1 MKLKGSFSKLSR
13 RLRSVKREKLSEEAE
28 DKQNEQNDEI
38 CSLNDI
44 MKLRITV
51 GTVVCAPN
59 LGNCGSDKR
68 LPPVPKLTLP
78 LFDGQVAEF
87 LTWFDIFHSIIGDQ
101 VISSYGY
108 VESSFRVRD
117 GIQPALIR
125 FQEFHGLDKTG
136 TLDENTIHLMQQPR
150 CGLPDFETDEEDS
163 SNVRFRLRASK
174 NKWNRN
180 FLTYA
185 IGSYAE
191 ELQLEKEGVHLQ
203 IREAFNKWSERKPWG
218 WIQFLMEQVE
228 FWLMRFFPGSGG
240 NIHFDDAETWQLKK
254 PKRTFRPYKQLY
266 QIAVHEI
273 GHSLGLTHSRDKTA
287 VMAPVYNGWNDNIQL
302 SNNDIKQIQRR
313 YGTPKKIKA
322 IVPKRNTP
330 FDASRINFFD

>member
-1 MKLKGSFSKLSR
+1 MSTLCYFIFSLFIVCIDSRPFTDDSSIEYLLK
-13 RLRSVKREKLSEEAE
+13 
-28 DKQNEQNDEI
+28 
-38 CSLNDI
+38 
-44 MKLRITV
+44 
-51 GTVVCAPN
+51 
-59 LGNCGSDKR
+59 
-68 LPPVPKLTLP
+68 
-78 LFDGQVAEF
+78 
-87 LTWFDIFHSIIGDQ
+87 
-101 VISSYGY
+101 YGY

-203 IREAFNKWSERKPWG
+203 IREAFNKWSEVSGISFAESSSYRKAD
-218 WIQFLMEQVE
+218 IQIDFFRGNHGDGYSFDGASGVLAHA
-228 FWLMRFFPGSGG
+228 FFPGSGG